1 MSNLANDYCQEPLQ
15 YCKAIRL
22 QQIKINGKKNKVKK
36 KKKNKA
42 TWVSKEHSK
51 GNGGKLSLF
60 QRARSKINLQNS
72 VKTIHVRIEMV
83 LVSE

>member
-1 MSNLANDYCQEPLQ
+1 MSSLANDYCQEPLQ
-15 YCKAIRL
+15 YCKAISL
-22 QQIKINGKKNKVKK
+22 QLIKINGKKNKVK